1 MQERVIL
8 SGGQGRNKISQIRS
22 SEVEESLEKWTQKCL
37 VLLQYKIEDFY
48 PEEWKGQ
55 GIGETGR
62 TIPSTTSSKGGT
74 FFWKQE
80 LDVQRAIETTMVR
93 WWDPKRS
100 QRMSP
105 SLRVPCPFLGPY
117 LTPSS
122 APWHSHYSTNH
133 WGRNSKKK
141 VRQQYEDWIVSVI
154 DISVL
159 EEASNLSFEKMSEMA
174 KEK

>member
-1 MQERVIL
+1 MSRCRKGWSWVV
-8 SGGQGRNKISQIRS
+8 GRGRNKISQIRS

-62 TIPSTTSSKGGT
+62 TIPPTTTSKGGT

-80 LDVQRAIETTMVR
+80 PDVQRAIETTMVR

-105 SLRVPCPFLGPY
+105 SLRVPCPFLGPESHPIICPMTLPLWY
-117 LTPSS
+117 KSLGKELNEKSK
-122 APWHSHYSTNH
+122 AAIWRLNCKCDWHF
-133 WGRNSKKK
+133 
-141 VRQQYEDWIVSVI
+141 
-154 DISVL
+154 
-159 EEASNLSFEKMSEMA
+159 SFRESF
-174 KEK
+174 